1 MHMYLLIAAL
11 VLGLSAVLV
20 YKKRFTSDF
29 QMGGLYFVQLYYLLI
44 TPIVCTI
51 FITLGQEILNR
62 PKMVELNIPSGII
75 FNLYGMFVIL
85 AGVASGIHSATTSI
99 FQSFLKNE
107 LPMLKKIKKE
117 LDDSTFRRLEL
128 HQQIQEDLPTFHV
141 NEKFHGGFSHNML
154 FISSILA
161 VLFLGLLEL
170 NHPALDPTPIDAL
183 IILLLG
189 VALGVIQAIA
199 IIRSTFLSLSLITS
213 VLTGGVLYY
222 FANTVLF
229 KFAYYPVTTV
239 ALIYLTVLTT
249 ILAVVGLI
257 FLVSHRLSKTV
268 VKRIYPKEHWFQEG
282 MSMEVM
288 KVKVKRDWPE

>member
-1 MHMYLLIAAL
+1 MNLLLGAL
-11 VLGLSAVLV
+11 ILGVSAVLV
-20 YKKRFTSDF
+20 YKKRFSSDF
-29 QMGGLYFVQLYYLLI
+29 SFGGLYFVQLYYLLI

-62 PKMVELNIPSGII
+62 PRIELLNIPSGII

-85 AGVASGIHSATTSI
+85 AAVAAGIHSTTTSI

-107 LPMLKKIKKE
+107 LPMLKKIKRE

-141 NEKFHGGFSHNML
+141 NEKFHGGFSHNLL
-154 FISSILA
+154 FISIILA
-161 VLFLGLLEL
+161 AVFLGLLEL
-170 NHPALDPTPIDAL
+170 NHPAQDPTPLDAW
-183 IILLLG
+183 IILFLG
-189 VALGVIQAIA
+189 VSLGAIQAIA
-199 IIRSTFLSLSLITS
+199 VIRSTFFSISLVAS
-213 VLTGGVLYY
+213 VLASGVLYY
-222 FANTVLF
+222 FANKVLF
-229 KFAYYPVTTV
+229 KFAHYPVTTV
-239 ALIYLTVLTT
+239 AMIELVVLSA

-257 FLVSHRLSKTV
+257 FLLSHRLSKTV